1 MQASLPGARASKRK
15 IFIRI
20 SMILVSLAALFFLI
34 VVPWFVA
41 RMVMTRRFSFPD
53 PDAGKTPASYGLQF
67 DGIEFQSRDGLTLRG
82 WYVPVNSRAKGSV
95 IFAHGLNRSRVEF
108 LDQAVFVHELGYNA
122 LLFDFRHQGQS
133 EGDLTTLGYRE
144 RLDVLA
150 AVAYARQRDPEG
162 PSIVWG
168 ISMGGAATLMAAA
181 EATDIDAV
189 IVDSTFRSLEE
200 TIARH
205 AKLVFRLPKYPFAQ
219 AITYAFAWKG
229 GFWPS
234 AFDLGVAVDQM
245 GSRPILFVGV
255 ENDPRMPASIARE
268 LHERATGPDKAL
280 LIVPGNRHGKAFE
293 LSREEFKKAVRIFLE
308 RISR

>member
-1 MQASLPGARASKRK
+1 
-15 IFIRI
+15 
-20 SMILVSLAALFFLI
+20 MILASLAALFFLI
-34 VVPWFVA
+34 VVPWFIA

-53 PDAGKTPASYGLQF
+53 PDAGKTPASYDLKF
-67 DGIEFQSRDGLTLRG
+67 DWIEFQSRDGLTLRG

-108 LDQAVFVHELGYNA
+108 LDQAAFVHELGYNA

-144 RLDVLA
+144 RLDILA
-150 AVAYARQRDPEG
+150 AVAHARERAPEY
-162 PSIVWG
+162 PSVVWG

-181 EATDIDAV
+181 GSTDIDAV
-189 IVDSTFRSLEE
+189 IVDSTFLSLEE

-205 AKLVFRLPKYPFAQ
+205 AKLVFKLPKYPFAQ

-234 AFDLGVAVDQM
+234 AFDLGEAVDRI

-268 LHERATGPDKAL
+268 LHERAAGPYKAL
-280 LIVPGNRHGKAFE
+280 LVVPGNRHGKAFE
-293 LSREEFKKAVRIFLE
+293 LGREEYKKAVRVFLE